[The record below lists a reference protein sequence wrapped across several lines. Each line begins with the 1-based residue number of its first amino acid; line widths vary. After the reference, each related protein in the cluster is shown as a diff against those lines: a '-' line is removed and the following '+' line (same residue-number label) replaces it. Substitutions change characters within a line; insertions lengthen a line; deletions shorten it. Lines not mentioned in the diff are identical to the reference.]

1 MVLELRD
8 DDDVARTEVVEPPRV
23 GDQVDR
29 LGGAPGEDVSFSDGA
44 FSSPATVRRAPSKP
58 SVARSAS
65 R

>member
-29 LGGAPGEDVSFSDGA
+29 LRRARVNTISFSDGA
-44 FSSPATVRRAPSKP
+44 LRRPATVRRAPSKP